1 LKLQVSKEAAKWYKE
16 ELDLEENST
25 IRFYVR
31 YGGVGGNLPG
41 FSLGVAVQ
49 EPENKHASVIVE
61 GVSFYVETK
70 DAWYFEDKD
79 LKVQMNN
86 KLAEPAFKYT
96 SLNK

>member
-1 LKLQVSKEAAKWYKE
+1 MLQVSKEVAKWYKE
-16 ELDLEENST
+16 ELELEEHST
-25 IRFYVR
+25 LRFYVR

-49 EPENKHASVIVE
+49 DPENEHTSVIVE
-61 GVSFYVETK
+61 GITFYVETK

-86 KLAEPAFKYT
+86 KLAEPVFKYT
-96 SLNK
+96 SLNN